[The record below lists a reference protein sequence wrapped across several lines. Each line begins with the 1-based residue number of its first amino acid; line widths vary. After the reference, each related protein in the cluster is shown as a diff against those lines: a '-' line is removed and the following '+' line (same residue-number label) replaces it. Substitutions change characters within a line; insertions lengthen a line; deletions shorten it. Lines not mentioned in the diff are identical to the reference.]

1 MAKELRVELICA
13 ALEQKCEINLVIYCK
28 CDPDYPSGSIPF
40 GRGFPNVPWFCRK
53 CGKVTENLDELM
65 YDIGILPKT
74 CFIKITDHFFLNG
87 VVFEVAA
94 YKEVAETERLITTCG
109 NSFFI
114 NQFEFVHANAS
125 EEQLPVSSSH

>member
-1 MAKELRVELICA
+1 
-13 ALEQKCEINLVIYCK
+13 
-28 CDPDYPSGSIPF
+28 
-40 GRGFPNVPWFCRK
+40 
-53 CGKVTENLDELM
+53 M
-65 YDIGILPKT
+65 YDIELVPKT

-94 YKEVAETERLITTCG
+94 YKEISGTERLITTCG